1 MKKWLGLILVAG
13 LAVSAAA
20 CTPVEKAPE
29 AAMQVKPVDLF
40 AGDAQ
45 KFKPFLGLMSG
56 AVQVKYRG
64 KSNEIKT
71 TLEVWEYGKKTQTLG
86 ELGESI
92 RDKDGKEGKEE
103 QYSFDGE
110 AIFSVKGSQGE
121 DPNKTH
127 YEITV
132 ALTDKNGSTSSQLDW
147 VVDAKQ
153 VASSPIELAEEL
165 NLQEGERAAVWGMQ
179 ATDEQV
185 IKTVDFTPE
194 SLKNAKWALL
204 VFMSAGSEETPA
216 P

>member
-1 MKKWLGLILVAG
+1 MKKWFGLVLVAG

-64 KSNEIKT
+64 KSGEIKT
-71 TLEVWEYGKKTQTLG
+71 TLEVWEYGKKTETLG
-86 ELGESI
+86 EFGESI
-92 RDKDGKEGKEE
+92 RDKDGKEGL
-103 QYSFDGE
+103 YSFDGE
-110 AIFSVKGSQGE
+110 AIFSVKGIQGE

-132 ALTDKNGSTSSQLDW
+132 ALTDKNGSSSSQLDW

-165 NLQEGERAAVWGMQ
+165 NLQDGERAAVWGMQ
-179 ATDEQV
+179 ATDEQ
-185 IKTVDFTPE
+185 IIRTVDFTPE

-204 VFMSAGSEETPA
+204 VFMSAGSEEPSA